1 MWAEKFHRDQRGRCA
16 PGDGGAR
23 QAEAC
28 VGGSRSRSRRVE
40 GTRPPQIWPGAR
52 LIARPEPRFGPC
64 VWPGPARRG
73 VDAFG
78 SKGVGLKSLR
88 PVAFVLP
95 RSGCVG
101 FRCFGPPK
109 GCWERM
115 QVGEFGVHHSILRK
129 PTSPKCDLCGFCEF
143 RTDRFDRL
151 RDFGRDRRAF
161 PPTNSG
167 ARPIWSGRTSFR

>member
-1 MWAEKFHRDQRGRCA
+1 MLTLTV
-16 PGDGGAR
+16 P
-23 QAEAC
+23 
-28 VGGSRSRSRRVE
+28 RVKR
-40 GTRPPQIWPGAR
+40 TRPRRSGPAR
-52 LIARPEPRFGPC
+52 GLIARPEPRFGPC
-64 VWPGPARRG
+64 VWPGSARRVVG

-78 SKGVGLKSLR
+78 SKGVGLEIASTSGICVALQRMRRFWVLR
-88 PVAFVLP
+88 PAE
-95 RSGCVG
+95 G
-101 FRCFGPPK
+101 
-109 GCWERM
+109 WERT
-115 QVGEFGVHHSILRK
+115 QVRECGVHHSILRK